1 MNTPY
6 LSLVL
11 PSVLLTV
18 LLAFA
23 APVLCIAQE
32 RTDASPSEILFYDA
46 DWKLV
51 TDRKKAEYIRHLFKT
66 QNSELVLIKDF
77 FKSGELQE
85 ECQVSEYDSRNG
97 LSIAREGKCKLY
109 GPDGGLRAETEF
121 KKGRKD
127 GLSRELNDEGI
138 WEVGYYVSGEKQGLF
153 NYLDAEGV
161 LKAQMSYTAGVTD
174 KLGVFCPDE
183 GCFAGYLE
191 NFASQITAN
200 FRDWTFDE
208 SAGFLDPKG
217 LLVELSP
224 ENDSYQTN
232 ALGLDPKN
240 LWTIST
246 DFRFPERKGTIE
258 HGLFFGANGIDNL
271 ILFTIASDGTF
282 SIRDRRNTVEKPIVE
297 KQKSNAIKRG
307 DEVNE
312 IQVTSSDEGFE
323 FTINDEVVHKQEEL
337 RWHGGE
343 AGLISMKGRGQVVT
357 QGFAY
362 IYPTERP
369 VVTEIKPAAWWT
381 STGSGFL
388 LSRQGFI
395 VTNHHVID
403 GVTKVEVDLKKG
415 DEVKSVPAEVIAFD
429 AASDLAILKISSE
442 ELMHVKE
449 IPFSVRSELVDLGT
463 KVFTLGF
470 PATDVLGTELKFSEG
485 SVSARS
491 GYMGDVTSYQISVP
505 LQGGNSGGPLFD
517 IDGNL
522 IGVINANVPA
532 LQNVGYG
539 IKASYLVDM
548 IKSIDNGPTI
558 PTENRLKSMPQTERI
573 KALSELMVFIKV
585 KD

>member
-1 MNTPY
+1 MKTPY

-77 FKSGELQE
+77 YKSGELQE

-127 GLSRELNDEGI
+127 GFSRELNDEGI

-191 NFASQITAN
+191 NFANQITAN

-282 SIRDRRNTVEKPIVE
+282 SIRDRRNTVE
-297 KQKSNAIKRG
+297 
-307 DEVNE
+307 
-312 IQVTSSDEGFE
+312 
-323 FTINDEVVHKQEEL
+323 L

-362 IYPTERP
+362 VYPTERP

-395 VTNHHVID
+395 VTDHHVLD

-429 AASDLAILKISSE
+429 AASDLAILKINPE

-470 PATDVLGTELKFSEG
+470 PAADVLGTELKFSEG

-573 KALSELMVFIKV
+573 KVLSELMVFIKV
-585 KD
+585 KN